1 MNKITKENLSKYYDL
16 ATIPSSNPKDFDEFE
31 RYLFGKNW
39 NMEIYNFLDSV
50 YKKPNGKELF
60 INFVLSGKYKTESKV
75 QPKSEA
81 YGKPKQG
88 VQTNYPKEIAQQ
100 TISPT
105 TLKTITNN
113 GDFITIVK
121 MIASQSV
128 GKVELI
134 CKPFNYV
141 KDDNPALKGTK
152 FDKLVN
158 IKFILD
164 FRNLTYNKITDGK
177 DDISKSE
184 NRQELISDFS
194 DLIKASDKNNYSSII
209 LYKNSSNIKS
219 EAYIKSKITENA
231 AKNNFTF
238 EDDDETINVYLK
250 NVSPTTPIFTINKS
264 DISLEKYQNVQE
276 LMTVINKIFSDID
289 TSTLTKDDFSQKLS
303 GGGSNSKTIMTLQK
317 RFRNLR
323 DALKYAKT
331 KSINVGK
338 VQQESLSEMIRR
350 VIKEESATELSP
362 GEVFV
367 SFGSHRARDYA
378 TRALGELPN
387 PLYSFTSGTH
397 LYKVNQDQL
406 AKLSGSKRI
415 VMKQYK
421 KLPKGE
427 WLNSWKR

>member
-1 MNKITKENLSKYYDL
+1 MSK
-16 ATIPSSNPKDFDEFE
+16 TI
-31 RYLFGKNW
+31 L
-39 NMEIYNFLDSV
+39 
-50 YKKPNGKELF
+50 
-60 INFVLSGKYKTESKV
+60 T
-75 QPKSEA
+75 
-81 YGKPKQG
+81 
-88 VQTNYPKEIAQQ
+88 
-100 TISPT
+100 PT
-105 TLKTITNN
+105 TLKTITKN
-113 GDFITIVK
+113 GDFLTIIK
-121 MIASQSV
+121 MLTSQSV

-134 CKPFNYV
+134 CKPFNV
-141 KDDNPALKGTK
+141 TDDKPTLKGTI

-158 IKFILD
+158 TKFVLD
-164 FRNLTYNKITDGK
+164 FENLTYNKITDGK

-194 DLIKASDKNNYSSII
+194 DLIKASDKNNYSNII
-209 LYKNSSNIKS
+209 LYKNSTNTKNEIVEDIS
-219 EAYIKSKITENA
+219 
-231 AKNNFTF
+231 KNNFTF
-238 EDDDETINVYLK
+238 NEDDETINVYLK
-250 NVSPTTPIFTINKS
+250 NVSPTTPIFTIDKS
-264 DISLEKYQNVQE
+264 EIRLEKYQNVQE
-276 LMTVINKIFSDID
+276 LMAVINKIFSDVD
-289 TSTLTKDDFSQKLS
+289 TSTLTKDDFSQKIS
-303 GGGSNSKTIMTLQK
+303 GGGPNSETIMTLQK

-323 DALKYAKT
+323 DALVYGKT
-331 KSINVGK
+331 KSVNVGK
-338 VQQESLSEMIRR
+338 VQKESLSEMIRR

-387 PLYSFTSGTH
+387 SLYSFTSGTH

>member
-1 MNKITKENLSKYYDL
+1 MTK
-16 ATIPSSNPKDFDEFE
+16 TI
-31 RYLFGKNW
+31 L
-39 NMEIYNFLDSV
+39 
-50 YKKPNGKELF
+50 
-60 INFVLSGKYKTESKV
+60 T
-75 QPKSEA
+75 
-81 YGKPKQG
+81 
-88 VQTNYPKEIAQQ
+88 
-100 TISPT
+100 PT
-105 TLKTITNN
+105 TLKTITKN
-113 GDFITIVK
+113 GDFVTIIK
-121 MIASQSV
+121 MLTSQSV

-134 CKPFNYV
+134 CKPFNV
-141 KDDNPALKGTK
+141 TDDNPALKGTK

-158 IKFILD
+158 TKFVLD
-164 FRNLTYNKITDGK
+164 FENLTYNKITDGK

-194 DLIKASDKNNYSSII
+194 DLIKASDKNNYSNII
-209 LYKNSSNIKS
+209 LYKNSTN
-219 EAYIKSKITENA
+219 T
-231 AKNNFTF
+231 KN
-238 EDDDETINVYLK
+238 
-250 NVSPTTPIFTINKS
+250 
-264 DISLEKYQNVQE
+264 
-276 LMTVINKIFSDID
+276 
-289 TSTLTKDDFSQKLS
+289 
-303 GGGSNSKTIMTLQK
+303 
-317 RFRNLR
+317 
-323 DALKYAKT
+323 
-331 KSINVGK
+331 
-338 VQQESLSEMIRR
+338 ESLSEMIRR